1 MRRNRESAGAR
12 DQRADGNRESELPA
26 DDHGGAAGHQLTRRH
41 FLAHGAKA
49 GLGLGAASL
58 LAHGLWVRGADA
70 ALADD
75 ALGPGDAALQARGS
89 QRAQTLALS
98 NAAIAAQW
106 SVDAGHLHFLRLA
119 EPNGAVLEVPD
130 DVFTLILAD
139 GEPIRA
145 SEMRVVGTPRVEAIS
160 IRGTAS
166 RLAERLPGRQ
176 VSVQLED
183 FARRIRVDWRAELRD
198 GARYIRQ
205 EITVRPSR
213 DMRIREIVLVDLP
226 GAGSAINGTVKGS
239 PIVIG
244 RWFASAEHPLAVNA
258 MNGARVRSSIVRELP
273 VRPGTTLEL
282 SSVIGTTRT
291 GQLRRDFLAYVER
304 ERAHPYRPFL
314 HYNSWYDLGYFSKF
328 NEPEALAVISAF
340 GEELHRK
347 RGVEL
352 DSFLFDDG
360 WDDPKTLWGFHR
372 GFPRGFAGVREAAA
386 RYGAAPGVWMSPW
399 GGYGKPKQDRL
410 TNGKTKGFETN
421 AGGFALSGPVYYRRF
436 LDTCLTMIRRYG
448 VNQFKFDGTGN
459 ADRAFPGSQ
468 FGSDFEAAIALI
480 ETLRREKPD
489 LYVNL
494 TTGTYPSPFWLKWA
508 DSIWRGG
515 EDHEFAGVG
524 SKRQQW
530 ITYRDADTYANVV
543 RRGPLFPINSLMLHG
558 LIFARSAKDLQTD
571 PQNDFPSEIRSYFG
585 TGTQLQEMYVTP
597 KLLSKASWDVLAE
610 SAKWSRRNA
619 GTLVDTHWIGGDPAL
634 LQPYGWASWSPRG
647 GIITLRN
654 PGDKVQ
660 AMAVDVQEAFELPP
674 DAPRVFNARNPF
686 PVARGRMIPS
696 RFIRTQPQRIDLQPF
711 EVLTLELSP

>member
-1 MRRNRESAGAR
+1 MNRRNFLERSAKYGL
-12 DQRADGNRESELPA
+12 GV
-26 DDHGGAAGHQLTRRH
+26 GAATLVAQR
-41 FLAHGAKA
+41 
-49 GLGLGAASL
+49 
-58 LAHGLWVRGADA
+58 LWLPSADA
-70 ALADD
+70 AFVDET
-75 ALGPGDAALQARGS
+75 LGAGDPALQARGS
-89 QRAQTLALS
+89 QRAQLLTLS

-106 SVDAGHLHFLRLA
+106 SVDAGHFHLLRVN
-119 EPNGAVLEVPD
+119 EPNGAVLQVPD
-130 DVFTLILAD
+130 DAFTIILSD
-139 GEPIRA
+139 GEPMRA
-145 SEMRVVGTPRVEAIS
+145 SEMRVVGTARVES
-160 IRGTAS
+160 IVGRSGAS
-166 RLAERLPGRQ
+166 RLAERLPGKQ

-183 FARRIRVDWRAELRD
+183 YAKRLRVDWRAELRD

-205 EITVRPSR
+205 EITVRSSR
-213 DMRIREIVLVDLP
+213 DVAVREIVLVDLP
-226 GAGSAINGTVKGS
+226 ATNATVNGTVKGS

-244 RWFASAEHPLAVNA
+244 RWYASVEHPLALA
-258 MNGARVRSSIVRELP
+258 TTDGARVRSSLTRELP
-273 VRPGTTLEL
+273 LRRTTTLEL
-282 SSVIGTTRT
+282 SSVIGTTRPY
-291 GQLRRDFLAYVER
+291 QLRRDFLTYVER

-328 NEPEALAVISAF
+328 NERDALAVISAF
-340 GEELHRK
+340 GEELQRK
-347 RGVEL
+347 RGVDL

-360 WDDPKTLWGFHR
+360 WDDPKTLWDFHS
-372 GFPRGFAGVREAAA
+372 GFPSGFSRVREATA

-410 TNGKTKGFETN
+410 TNGKQKGFETN

-436 LDTCLTMIRRYG
+436 LDACLTMIRRYG

-459 ADRAFPGSQ
+459 ADRAFPGSA

-480 ETLRREKPD
+480 DTLRREKPD

-558 LIFARSAKDLQTD
+558 LIFAKSAKDLGTD
-571 PQNDFPSEIRSYFG
+571 PQHDFTSEIRSYFG

-597 KLLSKASWDVLAE
+597 RLLTKANWDTLAE

-619 GTLVDTHWIGGDPAL
+619 GTLVDTHWVGGDPAL

-654 PGDKVQ
+654 PNDKVQ
-660 AMAVDVQEAFELPP
+660 AMSIDVGEAFELPP
-674 DAPRVFNARNPF
+674 DAPRTYKAKNAF
-686 PVARGRMIPS
+686 PAGSPRLVPG
-696 RFIRTQPQRIDLQPF
+696 RFIDAQPQRIDLQPF
-711 EVLTLELSP
+711 EVLTLEFTPSP

>member
-1 MRRNRESAGAR
+1 MNDGPHTPRPKPTAADPVSRREFLDRG
-12 DQRADGNRESELPA
+12 
-26 DDHGGAAGHQLTRRH
+26 TRYG
-41 FLAHGAKA
+41 FA
-49 GLGLGAASL
+49 LGAASM
-58 LAHGLWVRGADA
+58 AARGLWLPDTLHA
-70 ALADD
+70 ATGDVS
-75 ALGPGDAALQARGS
+75 GVEDAALQAQGT
-89 QRAQTLALS
+89 QRAQTLTLS
-98 NAAIAAQW
+98 NAAIAMQW
-106 SVDAGHLHFLRLA
+106 SVSGGRLHFVGVR
-119 EPNGAVLEVPD
+119 EPNGAVLDVPD
-130 DVFTLILAD
+130 DAFTLLLAD
-139 GEPIRA
+139 GEPMRA
-145 SEMRVVGTPRVEAIS
+145 SEMRVIGPPRVEPVAA
-160 IRGTAS
+160 RTGAS

-176 VSVQLED
+176 IVVQLADYAE
-183 FARRIRVDWRAELRD
+183 RLHVEWRAELRD
-198 GARYIRQ
+198 GSRYVRQ
-205 EITVRPSR
+205 EITVRPLSR
-213 DMRIREIVLVDLP
+213 DIAIREIVLVDLP
-226 GAGSAINGTVKGS
+226 GANATINGTVKGS
-239 PIVIG
+239 PLVIG
-244 RWFASAEHPLAVNA
+244 RWFASVEHPLAVSVVTGPRA
-258 MNGARVRSSIVRELP
+258 LSSLTRQLP
-273 VRPGTTLEL
+273 LRMGTTLEL
-282 SSVIGTTRT
+282 SSVIGTTRD

-328 NEPEALAVISAF
+328 NEPEALAVIATF
-340 GEELHRK
+340 GEQLQRK
-347 RGVEL
+347 RGVKL

-372 GFPRGFAGVREAAA
+372 GFPRGFSAVRDAAA
-386 RYGAAPGVWMSPW
+386 RYGTAPGVWMSPW
-399 GGYGKPKQDRL
+399 GGYGRPKQDRL
-410 TNGKTKGFETN
+410 TNGRAKGFETN

-459 ADRAFPGSQ
+459 ADRAFAGSA

-480 ETLRREKPD
+480 ETLRREKSD

-494 TTGTYPSPFWLKWA
+494 TTGTYPSPFWLRWA

-515 EDHEFAGVG
+515 EDHEFAGIG
-524 SKRQQW
+524 TKRQQW

-571 PQNDFPSEIRSYFG
+571 PQNDFPSEVRSYFG

-597 KLLSKASWDVLAE
+597 RLLTKASWDVLAE

-619 GTLVDTHWIGGDPAL
+619 ATLVDTHWVGGDPAL

-654 PGDKVQ
+654 PGDRVQ
-660 AMAVDVQEAFELPP
+660 AIAVDVQDAFELPP
-674 DAPRVFNARNPF
+674 EAPRVFKSRNPF
-686 PVARGRMIPS
+686 PVGRGRMIPS